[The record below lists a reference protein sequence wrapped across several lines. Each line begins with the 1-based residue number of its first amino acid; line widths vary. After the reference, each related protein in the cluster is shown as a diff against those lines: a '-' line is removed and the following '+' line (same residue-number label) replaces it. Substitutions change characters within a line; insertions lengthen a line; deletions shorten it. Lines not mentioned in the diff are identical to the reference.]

1 MKKFISTILCLAVL
15 VLSPILGYVV
25 SNDSEALIA
34 GEITTEDLILWAQ
47 ENWSP
52 ITIFYALGGAAYY
65 YLKDRKK
72 LDKSIGTLNNNAVT
86 ISENGTSIATK
97 ALEKVQEISNAVDG
111 YVDKME
117 NLLSEVR
124 ANEEEKHKLATT
136 LSTVE
141 KYLET
146 SKAANLELSNEVA
159 ELLVLANIPNSK
171 KEELYSRHRAAVD
184 ALAEAE
190 KTEVIAGDEQKA

>member
-25 SNDSEALIA
+25 STDSEALIA